1 MKQQEGS
8 LDSFFC
14 TFLKWFPVNTCGAFL
29 LFFFVLML
37 PKQLQT
43 RSKGY
48 RQRLSLTSILANHN
62 MNSHYSTIL
71 LPFFH
76 FLTLSL
82 CMFLYFSNFLP
93 QIVHGLTHI
102 FNTHCTQVSMWLCP
116 HLYTTVAQFIHL
128 KWEPIYQLS
137 PMKKKLCF
145 IVMYWGTLY
154 LCVLVHA
161 CVCVSTMYSVSVL
174 HIPIAASCCLYK
186 GWQKE

>member
-1 MKQQEGS
+1 MLNFLNCILIYRYFTNTKKKPRCSFFMKQQEGS

-128 KWEPIYQLS
+128 K
-137 PMKKKLCF
+137 
-145 IVMYWGTLY
+145 
-154 LCVLVHA
+154 
-161 CVCVSTMYSVSVL
+161 
-174 HIPIAASCCLYK
+174 
-186 GWQKE
+186 